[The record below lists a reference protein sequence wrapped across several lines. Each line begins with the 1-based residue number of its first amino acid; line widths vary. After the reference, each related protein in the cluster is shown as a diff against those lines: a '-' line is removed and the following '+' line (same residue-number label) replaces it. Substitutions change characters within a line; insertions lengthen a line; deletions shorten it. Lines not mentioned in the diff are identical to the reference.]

1 MEKHFLFCYCFC
13 HWIEISF
20 CVTLVILIFASQLSL
35 SRFFS
40 LAGCYI
46 CWFDFC
52 LTLCFHLEMLQVA
65 SADLLLGFVHQ
76 LKGLGLIQFQLG
88 NCCTTAASFY
98 SFVHTYLW
106 RSAPPSGT
114 SWRLS
119 CFSPD
124 GQPGPSHDAMC
135 IGAEPMRY

>member
-35 SRFFS
+35 SRYFS

-76 LKGLGLIQFQLG
+76 LKGLGLIQFQSG
-88 NCCTTAASFY
+88 SCCRTAASFY
-98 SFVHTYLW
+98 KFFCSHVFVAQCASIGDLVEVIV
-106 RSAPPSGT
+106 
-114 SWRLS
+114 
-119 CFSPD
+119 FSPD
-124 GQPGPSHDAMC
+124 YYITHLSPF
-135 IGAEPMRY
+135 